1 MNKNN
6 ILITIKKEL
15 RSMFRDK
22 KTLFMI
28 FGFPFIIAFF
38 IFLMGFM
45 EESMMGDGG
54 TTYKTGFNYEINEV
68 EKTLLDQYAI
78 DYVYYE
84 EENDLKEAFEAGDIS
99 GYVIYD
105 EENKN
110 YSIYTDSSMSGMNV
124 SSYVGY
130 YLDDYNQYLG
140 NLKLVDQNINPEEV
154 YNNFTIELKSIDGEE
169 LSTSS
174 FLVELVMSLSFT
186 YIIMA
191 ITLAAV
197 NMATSAIAVEKEH
210 GTLETILTLPITTNE
225 LIAGKYLANVIIGS
239 IASLIGFALTI
250 VSFTI
255 AKSMFT
261 IYEEFSIG
269 FLAII
274 WGVVICI
281 LASFLIGGLAIAITA
296 KSKSYKEAQAAG
308 QVLNYL
314 CMVPIFMTY
323 LDFKVTTT
331 YYLVPILNYTTLLM
345 DLYTG
350 SFEYINLLITVLSTI
365 VCVGVVLWLLLKT
378 FKSEKVLFGE

>member
-250 VSFTI
+250 VSFII

-314 CMVPIFMTY
+314 CMIPIFMTY

>member
-6 ILITIKKEL
+6 ILITVKKEL